1 MILTRVGSKLGSK
14 PDVCC
19 WNFGACYVLFTFINS
34 GFTIIYLAVANTVV
48 VTDTMTPNALFSV
61 SACLCE
67 IARKIAVAS
76 KQLAVSQL
84 QLLCSVLCS
93 CILFFVF
100 IINYLLIE
108 FTFILLFFISVTRS
122 QTEFILFAICLS
134 LHCAALFIDIFRQTN
149 INHFFIG

>member
-1 MILTRVGSKLGSK
+1 MNRVTSYYGWDFRLTNVERAAEWSRAPALANPSVMRVGSKLGSK

-48 VTDTMTPNALFSV
+48 VTDTVTPNALLIV
-61 SACLCE
+61 SACLRG
-67 IARKIAVAS
+67 IARKITFAS
-76 KQLAVSQL
+76 KRLAMSQL

-100 IINYLLIE
+100 IINYSLIE
-108 FTFILLFFISVTRS
+108 FISFSYFLF
-122 QTEFILFAICLS
+122 L
-134 LHCAALFIDIFRQTN
+134 
-149 INHFFIG
+149 